1 LFDSEVALR
10 TVFEKNSKLKKSD
23 KTAAP
28 HFSTA
33 LDLAVLPA
41 FKHVL
46 THKDLHCHV
55 VKVQLKKAPD
65 TPNAGAWFSE
75 KDWVVL
81 GLPTPVRHLLSNS
94 L

>member
-1 LFDSEVALR
+1 L
-10 TVFEKNSKLKKSD
+10 D
-23 KTAAP
+23 KTA
-28 HFSTA
+28 TA
-33 LDLAVLPA
+33 TSSAAMDLEVLPA

-55 VKVQLKKAPD
+55 VKVQLKKAPRA
-65 TPNAGAWFSE
+65 PHAGAWFSE
-75 KDWVVL
+75 KDWMVL

>member
-1 LFDSEVALR
+1 LFDSEAMLR
-10 TVFEKNSKLKKSD
+10 TVFENNAKLKKSH
-23 KTAAP
+23 KTAVP
-28 HFSTA
+28 NSSTA
-33 LDLAVLPA
+33 IDLEVLPA

-55 VKVQLKKAPD
+55 VKVQLKKAPH

>member
-1 LFDSEVALR
+1 VFASEEALLEA
-10 TVFEKNSKLKKSD
+10 VFGSVSPKKS
-23 KTAAP
+23 KT
-28 HFSTA
+28 HWET
-33 LDLAVLPA
+33 LPT

-55 VKVQLKKAPD
+55 IKVMLRNSPSA
-65 TPNAGAWFSE
+65 AASGAWWSKE
-75 KDWVVL
+75 NWQVL

>member
-1 LFDSEVALR
+1 LR
-10 TVFEKNSKLKKSD
+10 TVFDNHSKLKKSD

-28 HFSTA
+28 NFSSA
-33 LDLAVLPA
+33 PDLEILPA

-55 VKVQLKKAPD
+55 VKVQLQKAPH

-75 KDWVVL
+75 KDWAVL

>member
-1 LFDSEVALR
+1 M
-10 TVFEKNSKLKKSD
+10 
-23 KTAAP
+23 
-28 HFSTA
+28 
-33 LDLAVLPA
+33 DLEVLPA

-55 VKVQLKKAPD
+55 VKVRMKITPHV
-65 TPNAGAWFSE
+65 PNAGAWFS
-75 KDWVVL
+75 KNDWMVL